1 MDYQQLIKDT
11 ALNDDRII
19 VMTAENMALVKELPA
34 LLGKRFIDTGI
45 TEQTMIGMAAGLALR
60 GRIPICHALT
70 TFLIMRAFEFIR
82 TDVGIPAL
90 PVKLSG
96 FIPGFLSD
104 ANGPTHQAL
113 EDVALMRGIPNMEVF
128 CPAGQEDM
136 IGMLPYIWSSDK
148 PSYVR
153 IVTRKTEYDHAPFEK
168 GKAEVISSGEDINI
182 LVYGFLFSEAMKTR
196 DILKKE
202 GYSVGLINM
211 RSLKPVDEEII
222 TKIASSGSLMITM
235 EDHFI
240 SGGLYT
246 IVAEVLLKHQLSV
259 SVLPFAMK
267 DRWFRPAL
275 LDAVLE
281 YEGFTGR
288 QMADKILQTYSNQTK
303 NAEYHTI

>member
-1 MDYQQLIKDT
+1 MDYQQLIRDT

>member
-1 MDYQQLIKDT
+1 MDYQQLIKET
-11 ALNDDRII
+11 ALDNERMI
-19 VMTAENMALVKELPA
+19 VMTAENRALVRELPA

-113 EDVALMRGIPNMEVF
+113 EDVALMRGIPNMEVY

-136 IGMLPYIWSSDK
+136 VGMLPDIWSSES
-148 PSYVR
+148 PAYVR
-153 IVTRKTEYDHAPFEK
+153 IVTRNTGYDHAPFEK
-168 GKAEVISSGEDINI
+168 GKAEIIAFGDDINI
-182 LVYGFLFSEAMKTR
+182 LVYGFLFSEAMKTKE
-196 DILKKE
+196 ILE
-202 GYSVGLINM
+202 GKGLSVGLINM
-211 RSLKPVDEEII
+211 RSLKPVDENII
-222 TKIASSGSLMITM
+222 TQLAASGSLMITM

-240 SGGLYT
+240 CGGLYT
-246 IVAEVLLKHQLSV
+246 IVAEVLLKNQLTAT
-259 SVLPFAMK
+259 VLPFAMK
-267 DRWFRPAL
+267 DKWFRPAL

-288 QMADKILQTYSNQTK
+288 QMADKILMTYSNKIK
-303 NAEYHTI
+303 NAQYHTI